1 MEIVKN
7 IAALLGLITSIS
19 AVITICSKSARA
31 FIAGVFKKYG
41 NENDMKEIARK
52 LDKITEKL
60 DNIEQSNNITVDFTR
75 EQCRGLI
82 KDMFYCYYDNKT
94 LPLYEY
100 KWLLKLEDL
109 YINRLHGNSF
119 VAGLIKEMKT
129 WTIDYSKTHAEED
142 E

>member
-1 MEIVKN
+1 MEIIKN

-19 AVITICSKSARA
+19 TVIAICSKSARV
-31 FIAGVFKKYG
+31 FIAGIFKKYG
-41 NENDMKEIARK
+41 SEDDMKEINEK
-52 LDKITEKL
+52 LDRITEKL
-60 DNIEQSNNITVDFTR
+60 ENIEQSNNITVDFTR

-82 KDMFYCYYDNKT
+82 KDMFYRYYDDRT

-100 KWLLKLEDL
+100 KWLLKLENL
-109 YINRLHGNSF
+109 YVNRLHGNSF